1 MYNSVKGGVTM
12 YKGIECK
19 IYPNLKQQKKIEQTF
34 GCTRFVWN
42 EMLNMINQRYQN
54 NKELKMLS
62 YPKLSTL
69 LPVLKYEYTWLKD
82 VDSVAVQCAVK
93 TLSETF
99 DRFFK
104 GLCRYPKFKSKKI
117 SKQSYLSTI
126 RSNNIR
132 FNDNQRYIKL
142 PKLGWIKCKSSV
154 QHIENSR
161 IKSVTVKR
169 KATGCYYISLLV
181 ESDNQTL
188 PKTNQSAGID
198 LGLTHLAIT
207 SDGEKY
213 NSQRLHL
220 KYQKRLYYWE
230 KRVAR
235 RRLKAIKNNIPLKD
249 AKNYKKAKQ
258 QVARIYEKIANTR
271 KDYIHKITTDL
282 VEHYDVIV
290 LEDLKTSN
298 MMKNHKLA
306 RSIASQSWRLFRTFI
321 EYKCAMYGKTSIIV
335 NPYKSS
341 QYCSSCG
348 FDSGKKEL
356 NIRYWTCPE
365 CKTEHDRDINASKN
379 ILKFGLEQ
387 TLVN

>member
-1 MYNSVKGGVTM
+1 
-12 YKGIECK
+12 
-19 IYPNLKQQKKIEQTF
+19 
-34 GCTRFVWN
+34 
-42 EMLNMINQRYQN
+42 MINQRYQN

-62 YPKLSTL
+62 YPKLSSL
-69 LPVLKYEYTWLKD
+69 LPVLKSEYTWLKD
-82 VDSVAVQCAVK
+82 IDSVAIQCSVK

-104 GLCRYPKFKSKKI
+104 GYSGYPKFKSKKM

-126 RSNNIR
+126 RGNNIR
-132 FNDNQRYIKL
+132 FNSNQRYIKL
-142 PKLGWIKCKSSV
+142 PKLGWVKCKTSI

-169 KATGCYYISLLV
+169 KATGHYYISLLV

-188 PKTNQSAGID
+188 PKTNQYVGID

-207 SDGEKY
+207 SDGRKY

-220 KYQKRLYYWE
+220 KYKKQLHYWE

-235 RRLKAIKNNIPLKD
+235 RRLNAIKNNIPLQD
-249 AKNYKKAKQ
+249 AKNYKKAKK
-258 QVARIYEKIANTR
+258 QVARIHEKIVNTR

-282 VEHYDVIV
+282 VQHYDLIV
-290 LEDLKTSN
+290 LEDLKTSS

-306 RSIASQSWRLFRTFI
+306 RSISSQSWRMFRTFT
-321 EYKCAMYGKTSIIV
+321 EYKCEIYGKTSIIV

-341 QYCSSCG
+341 QYCSNCG
-348 FDSGKKEL
+348 YDSGKKEL
-356 NIRYWTCPE
+356 NIRYWICPK
-365 CKTEHDRDINASKN
+365 CHITHDRDVNASKN

-387 TLVN
+387 ALVK